1 MAGFFVKFNSDIMET
16 IKRLGDSYQSQ
27 YASGVMTLATASVTI
42 YMLWKGYQI
51 LAGKTQTPLPD
62 IAWDLT
68 RFAIILTFVTNAGG
82 YLTAATAALQGLK
95 DGFSGNTSVWQTLD
109 NLWAST
115 QTLADAVYQLD
126 TSTYVPAE
134 GWLGMVLI
142 WLGSIVLM
150 IIATVVYLTADV
162 TMSLLSITAPIF
174 IFCLMWG
181 FLRTMFN
188 NWLQLM
194 FSSVLTVLFATLVIK
209 MAMDYQGSI
218 LNSILSQ
225 SATGNIVTM
234 GAMGCVAGILSAL
247 LVLIASKFAQQLAGV
262 GVDGAVQGMAMMGLG
277 ASAMAV
283 TKTVKATGRMAG
295 RAGNAAAGNRD
306 RAWSGAQEGAKQS
319 APAPN
324 KVAQARESL
333 LKRKRDAA

>member
-1 MAGFFVKFNSDIMET
+1 MAGFFVKFNNDIMET
-16 IKRLGDSYQSQ
+16 IKRLGDSYQSE
-27 YASGVMTLATASVTI
+27 YASGVMTLVAASVTI
-42 YMLWKGYQI
+42 YILWKGYSI

-62 IAWDLT
+62 VAWDIA
-68 RFAIILTFVTNAGG
+68 RFAIILTFVSNAGG
-82 YLTAATAALQGLK
+82 YLTAATDALQGLK
-95 DGFSGNTSVWQTLD
+95 DGFAGNTSVWQTLD

-115 QTLADAVYQLD
+115 QNLADTVYQLD

-134 GWLGMVLI
+134 GWLGMVLV

-150 IIATVVYLTADV
+150 IVSTVVFLTADV
-162 TMSLLSITAPIF
+162 TMSLLTITAPIF

-194 FSSVLTVLFATLVIK
+194 FSSILTVLFATLVIK
-209 MAMDYQGSI
+209 MAMDYQGGI
-218 LNSILSQ
+218 LRSVSEQ
-225 SATGNIVTM
+225 APTSNIVTM

-247 LVLIASKFAQQLAGV
+247 LVLIASKFAQQVAGV
-262 GVDGAVQGMAMMGLG
+262 SVDGAVQGVAMMGLG

-283 TKTVKATGRMAG
+283 TKTVKSTGRLAG
-295 RAGNAAAGNRD
+295 QVGSAAANNRE
-306 RAWSGAQEGAKQS
+306 RAWSGQQNQS
-319 APAPN
+319 TGGNPQQNSFAN
-324 KVAQARESL
+324 ARDSL

>member
-42 YMLWKGYQI
+42 FILWKGYQI

-82 YLTAATAALQGLK
+82 YLSAATAALQGLK
-95 DGFSGNTSVWQTLD
+95 DGFAGNTSVWQTLD

-115 QTLADAVYQLD
+115 QNLADAIYQLD

-142 WLGSIVLM
+142 WLGSIILM
-150 IIATVVYLTADV
+150 VVATVVYLTADV

-218 LNSILSQ
+218 LNGILSQ

-247 LVLIASKFAQQLAGV
+247 LVLIASKFAQQVAGV

-283 TKTVKATGRMAG
+283 TKTVKATSRVAG
-295 RAGNAAAGNRD
+295 RAGSAAAGNRD
-306 RAWSGAQEGAKQS
+306 RAWNDAQEGAKNS
-319 APAPN
+319 APQTN
-324 KVAQARESL
+324 KVAQARGAL